1 MTVLI
6 VLCSTGVGVG
16 VALVVAG
23 LFATTPVAKKMS
35 FAKGIDRATRQSAAA
50 ALIGAAV
57 VGLITQWPVGAL
69 IGAAVGW
76 TLRSALSSS
85 SPNRVTNRLD
95 ALATWIETLR
105 DSVAAHRGLVAAIES
120 TVPSAPASLRANIE
134 ALVIRIKSGTPPDR
148 AFAALASELADAS
161 ADEAIAPLILAARF
175 GGADLQNLLGTAAA
189 NTREQLALVQRT
201 DVARAKP
208 RREMRLVVVVTLG
221 FVLATLTIGHGYF
234 TPFSTTTGQIVLVV
248 IAGLFAVG
256 FGMMNRLSR
265 PQPMPR
271 LFESPAQPS

>member
-6 VLCSTGVGVG
+6 VLCSTGIGVG
-16 VALVVAG
+16 IALIVAG
-23 LFATTPVAKKMS
+23 LFSDTPVHKKMS
-35 FAKGIDRATRQSAAA
+35 FAKGIDPATRQAAVS
-50 ALIGAAV
+50 ALICAAV
-57 VGLITQWPVGAL
+57 VGLITRWPVGVA

-76 TLRSALSSS
+76 TLRSALSSAS
-85 SPNRVTNRLD
+85 SHQVANRLD

-120 TVPSAPASLRANIE
+120 TVPSAPASLAANIE
-134 ALVIRIKSGTPPDR
+134 ALVIRIKSGTPLDR

-189 NTREQLALVQRT
+189 NTRDQLALVQRT
-201 DVARAKP
+201 EVARAKP

-256 FGMMNRLSR
+256 FGTMNRLSR
-265 PQPMPR
+265 PQPSPR
-271 LFESPAQPS
+271 LFVSPEQPS

>member
-6 VLCSTGVGVG
+6 VLCSTGIGVG
-16 VALVVAG
+16 IALIVAG
-23 LFATTPVAKKMS
+23 LFATTPVAKKMT
-35 FAKGIDRATRQSAAA
+35 FAKGIDTATRQSGVA
-50 ALIGAAV
+50 ALIGAAA

-76 TLRSALSSS
+76 TLRSALSSA

-105 DSVAAHRGLVAAIES
+105 DSVAAHRGLMAAIES
-120 TVPSAPASLRANIE
+120 TVPSAPASLRPNIE
-134 ALVIRIKSGTPPDR
+134 ALVIRIKSGTPLDR

-201 DVARAKP
+201 EVARAKP

-234 TPFSTTTGQIVLVV
+234 APFSTTTGQIVLVV

-265 PQPMPR
+265 PQPMSR
-271 LFESPAQPS
+271 LFESSAQPS

>member
-6 VLCSTGVGVG
+6 VLCSTGIGVG
-16 VALVVAG
+16 IALVVAG

-35 FAKGIDRATRQSAAA
+35 FTMGIDTATRQSAVA

-57 VGLITQWPVGAL
+57 VGLITRWPVGAL

-201 DVARAKP
+201 EVARAKP

-234 TPFSTTTGQIVLVV
+234 NPFSTTTGQIILVV

-265 PQPMPR
+265 PQTMPR

>member
-1 MTVLI
+1 MTVLV
-6 VLCSTGVGVG
+6 VLCSTGIGVG
-16 VALVVAG
+16 IALVVAG

-35 FAKGIDRATRQSAAA
+35 FTKGIDKATRQSAAA
-50 ALIGAAV
+50 ALVGAAA
-57 VGLITQWPVGAL
+57 VGLITHWPVGAL

-85 SPNRVTNRLD
+85 SSNRVTNRLD

-120 TVPSAPASLRANIE
+120 TVPSAPVSLRANIE
-134 ALVIRIKSGTPPDR
+134 ALVIRIKSGTPLDR

-175 GGADLQNLLGTAAA
+175 GGADLQNLLGTAAV

-201 DVARAKP
+201 EVARAKP

>member
-16 VALVVAG
+16 IALVVAG

-35 FAKGIDRATRQSAAA
+35 FAKQIDKATRQSAAA

-57 VGLITQWPVGAL
+57 VGLITHWPVGAL

-201 DVARAKP
+201 EVARAKP

-265 PQPMPR
+265 PQSMPR
-271 LFESPAQPS
+271 LFGVL

>member
-6 VLCSTGVGVG
+6 VLCSTGIGVG
-16 VALVVAG
+16 IALVVAG

-35 FAKGIDRATRQSAAA
+35 FAKGIDTATRQSAVA

-57 VGLITQWPVGAL
+57 VGLITRWPVGAL

-201 DVARAKP
+201 EVARAKP

-234 TPFSTTTGQIVLVV
+234 TPFSTTTGQIILVV

-265 PQPMPR
+265 PQTMPR
-271 LFESPAQPS
+271 LFESPVQPS

>member
-1 MTVLI
+1 MTMLI
-6 VLCSTGVGVG
+6 VFCSTGIGAG
-16 VALVVAG
+16 IALTVAG

-35 FAKGIDRATRQSAAA
+35 FAKGVDAATRQAAVS

-57 VGLITQWPVGAL
+57 VGLITRWPVGVA

-76 TLRSALSSS
+76 TLRSALSSAS
-85 SPNRVTNRLD
+85 SNQVANRLD

-120 TVPSAPASLRANIE
+120 TVPSAPASLKGNIE
-134 ALVIRIKSGTPPDR
+134 ALVLRIKSGTPLDQ
-148 AFAALASELADAS
+148 AFAALASELADAA
-161 ADEAIAPLILAARF
+161 ADEAIAPLILAGRF
-175 GGADLQNLLGTAAA
+175 GGTDLQNLLGTAAA
-189 NTREQLALVQRT
+189 NTRDQLALVQRT
-201 DVARAKP
+201 EVARAKP

-234 TPFSTTTGQIVLVV
+234 TPFSTPTGQIILVV

-256 FGMMNRLSR
+256 FGTMNRLSR

-271 LFESPAQPS
+271 LFDNPDRPS

>member
-6 VLCSTGVGVG
+6 VLCSTGIGVG
-16 VALVVAG
+16 IALVMAG
-23 LFATTPVAKKMS
+23 LFATTPVAQKMS
-35 FAKGIDRATRQSAAA
+35 FAKGIDKATRQSAAA

-76 TLRSALSSS
+76 TLQSALSSS
-85 SPNRVTNRLD
+85 SSTRVTSRLD

-201 DVARAKP
+201 EVARAKP

>member
-1 MTVLI
+1 
-6 VLCSTGVGVG
+6 
-16 VALVVAG
+16 
-23 LFATTPVAKKMS
+23 
-35 FAKGIDRATRQSAAA
+35 
-50 ALIGAAV
+50 
-57 VGLITQWPVGAL
+57 
-69 IGAAVGW
+69 
-76 TLRSALSSS
+76 
-85 SPNRVTNRLD
+85 VTNRLD

-134 ALVIRIKSGTPPDR
+134 ALVIRIKSGTPLDR

-175 GGADLQNLLGTAAA
+175 GGADLQNLLGTAAV

-201 DVARAKP
+201 EVARAKP

>member
-1 MTVLI
+1 MTMLI
-6 VLCSTGVGVG
+6 VLCSTGIGVG
-16 VALVVAG
+16 TALIVAG
-23 LFATTPVAKKMS
+23 LFSTTPVAKKMS
-35 FAKGIDRATRQSAAA
+35 FAKGIDAATRQAAA
-50 ALIGAAV
+50 SALICAAV
-57 VGLITQWPVGAL
+57 VGLITRWPVGVA

-76 TLRSALSSS
+76 TLRSALSSAS
-85 SPNRVTNRLD
+85 SHQVANRLD

-120 TVPSAPASLRANIE
+120 TVPSAPASLAANIE
-134 ALVIRIKSGTPPDR
+134 ALVIRIKSGTPLDR

-189 NTREQLALVQRT
+189 NTRDQLALVQRT
-201 DVARAKP
+201 EVARAKP

-256 FGMMNRLSR
+256 FGTMNRLSR
-265 PQPMPR
+265 PQPSPR
-271 LFESPAQPS
+271 LFVSPEQPS